1 MELARLL
8 RTIKIY
14 EPKADLDLVRLAY
27 DFAAEAHRGQKR
39 LSGED
44 YITHSLATAQTL
56 AEMKLNAAIVI
67 AGLLHDVPEDT
78 SVTLEDIKKNFGSD
92 IAGMVRGVT
101 KLGKIKYRGL
111 ERYIENLRKMFLAM
125 AEDVRVVF
133 IKFADRLHNLET
145 LAALPQQKR
154 RRVAMESLEIYA
166 AIANRLGM
174 GDIKGRIED
183 LAFKYVHPE
192 EYEWVTGLVRERYAQ
207 KERYLRRTGKIVER
221 ELQSSGIT
229 PVSVHGRTKHLY
241 SLYRKLLRYDRDI
254 ARIYDLVALRIIVK
268 SVADCY
274 AALGIIHARWKPLKG
289 RIKDYIAQPKPNGY
303 QSLHTTIFCE
313 GGEVVEIQIRTERMH
328 EESEMGIAAHWA
340 YDEGGKESAKPA
352 QNLRWAQE
360 LLKIQKELGKSDD
373 ALESLQE
380 LKIDVFQNRIFAFTP
395 KGDVIDLPEDSTPID
410 FAYAIHSDIG
420 DSCVGARV
428 NDQLVPLSTPLR
440 SGDVVQ
446 IITDKN
452 RRAPSQDWLT
462 FVKTRGARGKIK
474 TRIRRTRRG

>member
-1 MELARLL
+1 MEITRLL
-8 RTIKIY
+8 RTIKTHH
-14 EPKADLDLVRLAY
+14 PQADLDLVRLAY
-27 DFAAEAHRGQKR
+27 DFAEEAHRGQKR

-44 YITHSLATAQTL
+44 YVTHSLATAQTL
-56 AEMKLNAAIVI
+56 AEMKFSAAIVI

-92 IAGMVRGVT
+92 IAGMIQGVT

-145 LAALPQQKR
+145 LDALPPQKR
-154 RRVAMESLEIYA
+154 LRVALESLEIYA

-183 LAFKYVHPE
+183 LSFKYVYPE
-192 EYEWVTGLVRERYAQ
+192 EYAWVTGLVRERYVE

-221 ELQSSGIT
+221 ELSAAGIT
-229 PVSVHGRTKHLY
+229 PISVYGRTKHLY
-241 SLYRKLLRYDRDI
+241 SLYKKLLRYDRDI

-268 SVADCY
+268 NVADCY

-328 EESEMGIAAHWA
+328 EESEMGVAAHWT
-340 YDEGGKESAKPA
+340 YDEGGKGSAQPP

-395 KGDVIDLPEDSTPID
+395 KGDVIDLPEDSTPVD

-420 DSCVGARV
+420 DSCVGSRV

-452 RRAPSQDWLT
+452 RRAPSQDWLA
-462 FVKTRGARGKIK
+462 FVKTQGARSKIK
-474 TRIRRTRRG
+474 ARVRKARRG

>member
-1 MELARLL
+1 MEPARLL
-8 RTIKIY
+8 RTIKTY
-14 EPKADLDLVRLAY
+14 HPKADLDLVRLAY
-27 DFAAEAHRGQKR
+27 DFAAEAHQGQKR

-44 YITHSLATAQTL
+44 YIVHSLATAQTL

-78 SVTLEDIKKNFGSD
+78 LVTLEDIKKNFGPD
-92 IAGMVRGVT
+92 IAGMVQGVT

-125 AEDVRVVF
+125 AQDVRVVF

-145 LAALPQQKR
+145 LTALPEEKR
-154 RRVAMESLEIYA
+154 RRVALESLEIYA
-166 AIANRLGM
+166 PIANRLGM

-183 LAFKYVHPE
+183 LAFKYVYPE
-192 EYEWVTGLVRERYAQ
+192 EYQWVAGLVRERYAQ
-207 KERYLRRTGKIVER
+207 KERYLKKTGKIVER
-221 ELQSSGIT
+221 ELTTSGIT
-229 PVSVHGRTKHLY
+229 SVSVHGRTKHFY

-254 ARIYDLVALRIIVK
+254 SRVYDLVALRIIVK
-268 SVADCY
+268 NVADCY

-328 EESEMGIAAHWA
+328 EEAEMGIAAHWA
-340 YDEGGKESAKPA
+340 YDEGEKKTSRQP

-360 LLKIQKELGKSDD
+360 LLKIQKELGKSDN

-380 LKIDVFQNRIFAFTP
+380 LKIDVFKIAF
-395 KGDVIDLPEDSTPID
+395 S
-410 FAYAIHSDIG
+410 
-420 DSCVGARV
+420 
-428 NDQLVPLSTPLR
+428 PLR
-440 SGDVVQ
+440 
-446 IITDKN
+446 
-452 RRAPSQDWLT
+452 RRAMSLT
-462 FVKTRGARGKIK
+462 CRRILRRLTSPTPFILTSATRAWARG
-474 TRIRRTRRG
+474 